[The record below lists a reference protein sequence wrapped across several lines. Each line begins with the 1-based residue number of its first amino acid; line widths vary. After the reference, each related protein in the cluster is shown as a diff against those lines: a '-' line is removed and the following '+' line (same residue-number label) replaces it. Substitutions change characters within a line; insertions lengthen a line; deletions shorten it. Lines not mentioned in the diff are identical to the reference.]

1 MVNITP
7 RDILIAN
14 GAGTFVQTFNN
25 STDAVKPGHI
35 VTATGETVASAVAWP
50 DLADDTCVGVVGNAP
65 GHDIDT
71 AYAVGDMMP
80 VYMTGSGAVVWVR
93 LKTSAGAMV
102 AGDLLMHDGDTAING
117 LAIAGTEGTY
127 EILGRITHWHNDI
140 AAEQWVKVRLST

>member
-25 STDAVKPGHI
+25 STDAVLPGHI
-35 VTATGETVASAVAWP
+35 VTATGEAVAAAVAWP
-50 DLADDTCVGVVGNAP
+50 DAANDTCVGVVGCAP

-71 AYAVGDMMP
+71 AYSTGDMMP

-93 LKTSAGAMV
+93 LKTGVAAQV
-102 AGDLLMHDGDTAING
+102 AGNLIGSDAATAING
-117 LAIAGTEGTY
+117 LAIAGVEGAY
-127 EILGRITHWHNDI
+127 ENIGRITHWHNTI